1 MFQGYFTYD
10 MLTMAWYGLLDRDM
24 CIHHIGGVVGTSIA
38 VFSGVNL
45 YTLIWGAAI
54 GELSNPCLHLRTM
67 FKHLGWRYARCY
79 EVTELAFFFLF
90 VFARL
95 VLGQYFYYLDGLTCE
110 HFCLA
115 GKLLLAGIML

>member
-24 CIHHIGGVVGTSIA
+24 CLHHIGGVLGTSIA
-38 VFSGVNL
+38 VFSGINL

-79 EVTELAFFFLF
+79 EVAELAFFFLF

-95 VLGQYFYYLDGLTCE
+95 VLGQYFYY
-110 HFCLA
+110 
-115 GKLLLAGIML
+115 